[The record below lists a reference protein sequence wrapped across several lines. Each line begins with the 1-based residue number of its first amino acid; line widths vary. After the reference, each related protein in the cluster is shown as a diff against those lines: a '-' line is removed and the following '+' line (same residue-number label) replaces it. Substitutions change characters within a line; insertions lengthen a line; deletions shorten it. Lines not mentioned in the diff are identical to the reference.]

1 MPRKHPLPFSVL
13 CWISVTSWGFS
24 KKLQEMLGDDW
35 LSLGWPEGIQ
45 TTPFIPM
52 YLRTISITLKITY
65 NLSKFVYFM
74 TCPLGFTKKIEM
86 MFLWRSMCFWRCQF
100 GPGSGGSAPQC
111 HPNCKAHPGCCLGT
125 TQEESKPG
133 DWLTACHLLVF
144 LKVLP
149 INQKS
154 EWNLVHLF
162 FRFVGSGRKFPQK
175 MTRVS
180 SNSWIMSNILVMAF
194 YGMSVYLG
202 KVLLAREE

>member
-125 TQEESKPG
+125 THGALPL
-133 DWLTACHLLVF
+133 DLVGCVA
-144 LKVLP
+144 LKSSLNLKS
-149 INQKS
+149 NQIIGQWWIICICEGSIKS
-154 EWNLVHLF
+154 AD
-162 FRFVGSGRKFPQK
+162 
-175 MTRVS
+175 
-180 SNSWIMSNILVMAF
+180 ILIC
-194 YGMSVYLG
+194 L
-202 KVLLAREE
+202 